1 MNHRMPCR
9 VLVVLIASLGG
20 CGGDHSSTSI
30 SVSATSVTID
40 ANAGEP
46 APAAQTIHVTYQG
59 DQAGVG
65 YAPGVA
71 QATWLAVSVVGQ
83 TGSTMDVSLQASD
96 TAIAGTRTTTLRF
109 FTSKEDGSDAK
120 FADVQVTCTLTGSL
134 PGNPEASQPPTSIS
148 VSTPA
153 VTFDSEQGAVPP
165 APQKVH
171 VTFQGADV
179 ALGSATPPWLAVS
192 ELARTPTTV
201 DYSLRVVDTTTSGT
215 FTTALQFFVRSAN
228 GSQTEFAD
236 VVVTSTVFGPFGV
249 TAPSL
254 TFSALGGAAQP
265 ADPAAGYVVTI
276 RGDRARWRATAPPWI
291 SLGQTA
297 GSGPAALTVTGNPAA
312 LTAGAHQGTIEIFD
326 DTSGRLE
333 SFSATITVRAPRPTV
348 GAVSPFAVDV
358 DTSPA
363 ALIQQVIVADEIG
376 GTSAAWAVRWSVE
389 AVSGAWLRWSPVSGT
404 SSAPAAV
411 TLSVDPTTLAAMENG
426 RHDAT
431 VVLSWSNAEASGQ
444 LTIPVVLDLCLPRA
458 DGVAPSLVTANQGGH
473 VYVRGTGFACAP
485 AAPTLLL
492 GSAEL
497 AKTIDTD
504 TQIQANVPA
513 LPAGRYPLRFDNGLG
528 IELGTAELVVL
539 SPPTLA
545 YQAITAPGNRGRL
558 VYDPERSTVY
568 AVNGLDQS
576 IERYALSGSTWSALS
591 PIIVPDVRD
600 VDLAP
605 GGGSLLVS
613 ASNSLGEIDLRA
625 ATPSVVER
633 ATNPDPFCGGFFADL
648 AVANSGKVFVV
659 FKFAR
664 CTGFTHSY
672 FYDLRT
678 HSLTQ
683 TTFLF
688 NGVAAASG
696 DGSRIYLGSNGLS
709 PEPEVFI
716 FDALSD
722 RTTTGPLRANLSA
735 ISVSGDA
742 SRVILQGADVYSRA
756 LSLTGHVASGGGTL
770 ASRDSSRAFVY
781 RDDGIAGP
789 RIVVYDLNGALQA
802 GALYPVAKTIALPDS
817 PNTAAGGLV
826 QMASTP
832 DDGAVF
838 VSGNAR
844 ILVVPVN

>member
-30 SVSATSVTID
+30 SVSATSVTIN

-134 PGNPEASQPPTSIS
+134 AGNPEASQPPTSIS

-179 ALGSATPPWLAVS
+179 ALRSATPPWLAVS
-192 ELARTPTTV
+192 EIARTATTV

-228 GSQTEFAD
+228 GSQTEFVE

-297 GSGPAALTVTGNPAA
+297 GSGPAALTVTGNPEA

-333 SFSATITVRAPRPTV
+333 SFSAAITVRAPRPTV

-358 DTSPA
+358 DSRPA
-363 ALIQQVIVADEIG
+363 ALIQQIGVSDEIG

-389 AVSGAWLRWSPVSGT
+389 AVS
-404 SSAPAAV
+404 AA
-411 TLSVDPTTLAAMENG
+411 
-426 RHDAT
+426 
-431 VVLSWSNAEASGQ
+431 
-444 LTIPVVLDLCLPRA
+444 
-458 DGVAPSLVTANQGGH
+458 
-473 VYVRGTGFACAP
+473 
-485 AAPTLLL
+485 
-492 GSAEL
+492 
-497 AKTIDTD
+497 
-504 TQIQANVPA
+504 
-513 LPAGRYPLRFDNGLG
+513 
-528 IELGTAELVVL
+528 
-539 SPPTLA
+539 
-545 YQAITAPGNRGRL
+545 
-558 VYDPERSTVY
+558 
-568 AVNGLDQS
+568 
-576 IERYALSGSTWSALS
+576 
-591 PIIVPDVRD
+591 
-600 VDLAP
+600 
-605 GGGSLLVS
+605 
-613 ASNSLGEIDLRA
+613 
-625 ATPSVVER
+625 
-633 ATNPDPFCGGFFADL
+633 
-648 AVANSGKVFVV
+648 
-659 FKFAR
+659 
-664 CTGFTHSY
+664 
-672 FYDLRT
+672 
-678 HSLTQ
+678 
-683 TTFLF
+683 
-688 NGVAAASG
+688 
-696 DGSRIYLGSNGLS
+696 
-709 PEPEVFI
+709 
-716 FDALSD
+716 
-722 RTTTGPLRANLSA
+722 
-735 ISVSGDA
+735 
-742 SRVILQGADVYSRA
+742 
-756 LSLTGHVASGGGTL
+756 
-770 ASRDSSRAFVY
+770 
-781 RDDGIAGP
+781 
-789 RIVVYDLNGALQA
+789 
-802 GALYPVAKTIALPDS
+802 
-817 PNTAAGGLV
+817 
-826 QMASTP
+826 
-832 DDGAVF
+832 
-838 VSGNAR
+838 
-844 ILVVPVN
+844 